1 MSLSP
6 DDFAANVER
15 FSGFAALYDQ
25 YRPAPPAVLAAIL
38 TRLAQTDIPQ
48 RVVDL
53 GSGTGLSTRYWA
65 DKAHEVIGIEPS
77 LDMRR
82 QAESQTTARNV
93 LYRDGFSH
101 HTGLPDCCAE
111 IVTCSQSLHWMEP
124 QATFEEAAR
133 ILRPGGVFAAYD
145 YDWPPTTGSWEAGL
159 AYEECLRGI
168 WANEKVL
175 EVAAPLQQW
184 EKEGH
189 VARMQASNCF
199 RYVKEIV
206 LHHIEQGNAERF
218 VGILLSQGG
227 VRSLLKRGLTEEDL
241 GIDRFREIANRMLGA
256 EDRPWIWSSRVRFGI
271 VWPS

>member
-53 GSGTGLSTRYWA
+53 GSGTALSTRYWA

-168 WANEKVL
+168 WANEKAL
-175 EVAAPLQQW
+175 GVAAPLQQW

-271 VWPS
+271 ARSP